1 MSAAQPPA
9 AEASAGAPAR
19 AAQAGAGLGRLTV
32 SQRFGL
38 VGTALAALVFG
49 IGAGSGLGIGLA
61 LLVAVPACAA
71 VLALGLRWTLAP
83 LHGIAEVVDAVTRGN
98 AEIVLP
104 QAAGDGIGSIV
115 RAMAVLQ
122 QSQREREALAAENA
136 RQWRIRADAIA
147 LFPIG
152 FALFDAQ
159 DRLLIRNP
167 MFATLHGDMAEMIQP
182 GVTFEAILRGS
193 VEHGLVPLDGMG
205 LDEWLAGRMARRDA
219 SSGAFEMRL
228 GTSIVSVV
236 ERRTKDNVTVEVFTD
251 VTAVRRREA
260 ELERAREDAE
270 QANRVKSEFLANM
283 SHELRTP
290 LNAIIGYSQILR
302 EDAEDA
308 GDTSVVAD
316 LAKIEGAGKHLL
328 GLINDV
334 LDLSKVEAGKM
345 ELFIEP
351 IGLQGLAEDVRLMI
365 EPLAAANGNTLAIAC
380 APDLGS
386 IESDVT
392 KLKQSLLNLLS
403 NACKFT
409 RNGRI
414 ELDIR
419 REPGRVLFT
428 VSDTGIGISEA
439 QQARLFQAFHQ
450 ADSST
455 TREYGGTGLGLAIT
469 RSFARMLGGDVTVQS
484 GLGQGSAFT
493 LALPEAVPATAEQE
507 ADLPPSGMSAGE
519 ALATVLVV
527 DDEVASRRIIGA
539 HLARERYHVIYASS
553 GPEALETVRRER
565 PDAITLDIMMPQVDG
580 WAVLQALKADRAL
593 AAIPVVLVSLAAD
606 RRLGLALGAAAVLTK
621 PVDRAELAA
630 TLRATSAALGA
641 GPVLVVEDDPAV
653 QVLTERTIERVG
665 LQAAIAG
672 NGREALD
679 WLAVNPV
686 PALIL
691 LDLLMP
697 VMDGFEF
704 LRRLRER
711 PDWATIPVVVLTAK
725 TLSEAERA
733 MLAQS
738 TQQVVTKG
746 SAAQL
751 GLSQVLREVIVANN
765 PAPSGRPPEG

>member
-1 MSAAQPPA
+1 MSAAL
-9 AEASAGAPAR
+9 S
-19 AAQAGAGLGRLTV
+19 GAGLDRLTV
-32 SQRFGL
+32 SQRFAL
-38 VGTALAALVFG
+38 VGALLAALAF
-49 IGAGSGLGIGLA
+49 GLGAVPGLGVGAA
-61 LLVAVPACAA
+61 LLVAVLVSA
-71 VLALGLRWTLAP
+71 VILTLGLRWALAP
-83 LHGIAEVVDAVTRGN
+83 LHQIAAVVDAVTRGD
-98 AEIVLP
+98 AGVVLP
-104 QAAGDGIGSIV
+104 RAAGDGIGSIV
-115 RAMAVLQ
+115 RAMGVLQ
-122 QSQREREALAAENA
+122 QAQREREALAGENA

-159 DRLLIRNP
+159 DRMLIRNP
-167 MFATLHGDMAEMIQP
+167 MFATLHGDLQDTIQP
-182 GVTFEAILRGS
+182 GITFEAILRGAI
-193 VEHGLVPLDGMG
+193 EHGLIDLGGRGPE
-205 LDEWLAGRMARRDA
+205 EWLAERMARRGA
-219 SSGAFEMRL
+219 SDGAFEMQL
-228 GTSIVSVV
+228 GASIISVV

-251 VTAVRRREA
+251 VTAVKRREA
-260 ELERAREDAE
+260 DLERARAEAE

-308 GDTSVVAD
+308 GDTTVVAD

-345 ELFIEP
+345 ELYVEP
-351 IGLQGLAEDVRLMI
+351 IGLQALADDVRLMI
-365 EPLAAANGNTLAIAC
+365 EPLAAANNNALVIVC

-386 IESDVT
+386 LESDVT

-403 NACKFT
+403 NACKFS
-409 RNGRI
+409 RDGRI
-414 ELDIR
+414 ELSIR

-428 VSDTGIGISEA
+428 VSDTGIGISDE

-469 RSFARMLGGDVTVQS
+469 RSFARMLGGDVTVS
-484 GLGQGSAFT
+484 SELGHGSTFI
-493 LALPEAVPATAEQE
+493 LALPEARPVAMAETG
-507 ADLPPSGMSAGE
+507 ADLPPAGMAAAE

-527 DDEVASRRIIGA
+527 DDELASRRIIGA
-539 HLARERYHVIYASS
+539 HLARERYHVTYASS
-553 GPEALETVRRER
+553 GPEALEAVRRER

-580 WAVLQALKADRAL
+580 WAVLRSLKADPEL
-593 AAIPVVLVSLAAD
+593 ASIPVVLVSLAAD

-630 TLRATSAALGA
+630 ALRATSAALDA
-641 GPVLVVEDDPAV
+641 GPILVVEDDAAV
-653 QVLTERTIERVG
+653 QALTARTIERVG
-665 LQAAIAG
+665 LRAAVAG

-679 WLAVNPV
+679 WLEVHPV

-711 PDWATIPVVVLTAK
+711 PDWARIPVVVLTAK
-725 TLSEAERA
+725 TLNEAERA
-733 MLAQS
+733 ALAES

-746 SAAQL
+746 STDQL
-751 GLSQVLREVIVANN
+751 GLSKVLREVIVAHDTA
-765 PAPSGRPPEG
+765 PAAGLPEA